1 MKYAMDSIL
10 NVQKGEAQKTA
21 GSDILYRFFIKRTN
35 ITNVTT

>member
-21 GSDILYRFFIKRTN
+21 GSDILNRFFIKRTN